1 MIFFVLQQSFY
12 IGMAPA
18 RILAIFLYQSEM
30 KEIRLILGN
39 SATILAME
47 TNIYI
52 GMGHACINVSFLLLS
67 ELKLIKGTVTT
78 YAHQLKRSIGKEL
91 VVQFVTRLLFR
102 IPKVPLRETTANILV
117 K

>member
-1 MIFFVLQQSFY
+1 VISFVLQQNFY
-12 IGMAPA
+12 IGMDLVWIPA
-18 RILAIFLYQSEM
+18 ISHCQSEM
-30 KEIRLILGN
+30 KEMRVTQEN

-47 TNIYI
+47 TNICI
-52 GMGHACINVSFLLLS
+52 GMGRACINVSFLLLS

-78 YAHQLKRSIGKEL
+78 YAHQLKQSIGMEL